1 MGETMRH
8 MLTYADETF
17 GYFKT
22 ARLVFEKEM
31 VRMASAA
38 RQPAQIAS
46 LREIIAAMDAV
57 KAEREEWRPHRDGPD
72 ATEFEPDAFIRLDG
86 EFHKAIAAMSGN
98 PVLAA
103 LCGALFDWLAYFHL
117 SRLRSP
123 AWSGSS
129 SRNTAASSTRSR
141 PATPTSPWA
150 GWPSTST
157 GRVRCTSRS
166 TSLGP
171 GHPTRRTSGLPVPG
185 SGCPDWR
192 VGCMEQGEQTAV
204 VAIRGLPP
212 GTGHEFIPERA
223 QSRAIPPLRAGRDQ
237 VDDAMTLLMT
247 LLIGIVAG
255 SRAMTAPAAV
265 AWGAWLGWLTC
276 RRPGPR
282 SSARAGRSWSSPCS
296 LSSNSSP
303 TSCRRRRAA
312 RCRRSSAR
320 ASSPAPS
327 PGRRSALA
335 GGARS
340 AA

>member
-1 MGETMRH
+1 MTTSDSPPLRRKRADDVQRQLLDRIRSGELRPGDALPSERELMASLAVGRVTIREAMQNLQRMGLVEIRHGGRPRVRQPTLEQVIQDMGETMRH

-123 AWSGSS
+123 GMERLVIEEHRRIVDALE
-129 SRNTAASSTRSR
+129 
-141 PATPTSPWA
+141 A
-150 GWPSTST
+150 GDPDLAV
-157 GRVRCTSRS
+157 GRMAEH
-166 TSLGP
+166 L
-171 GHPTRRTSGLPVPG
+171 
-185 SGCPDWR
+185 
-192 VGCMEQGEQTAV
+192 
-204 VAIRGLPP
+204 
-212 GTGHEFIPERA
+212 
-223 QSRAIPPLRAGRDQ
+223 
-237 VDDAMTLLMT
+237 
-247 LLIGIVAG
+247 
-255 SRAMTAPAAV
+255 
-265 AWGAWLGWLTC
+265 
-276 RRPGPR
+276 
-282 SSARAGRSWSSPCS
+282 
-296 LSSNSSP
+296 N
-303 TSCRRRRAA
+303 
-312 RCRRSSAR
+312 R
-320 ASSPAPS
+320 ASAMYQQEHIPRPRASDPAD
-327 PGRRSALA
+327 
-335 GGARS
+335 
-340 AA
+340 